1 MADHAQRRVLSGAVL
16 SLAVLSGSLAILAPG
31 APAQTTRVQP
41 TLVQPTLVQPTLV
54 QPTLVQKVKVQSA
67 KAQTPEAQTPE
78 AQTPEAQ
85 TPEAQTPEG
94 GAGCTQAPTRAS
106 ADPAASL
113 VLSASDV
120 GPGYRTNTAVSG
132 IRTLSEVSYGDTA
145 PIVRDLDADWL
156 GGSESAFNGPS
167 IGIISVADVFRPGTP
182 VDAVLRAWQDD
193 AQAFTGGG
201 RQQLPSG
208 VPGGDPALI
217 SGTVVNYGVLIFM
230 WRNGR
235 VIATLELTGKPA
247 KLRVSLLMELVRR
260 QEARIS
266 RAGPG
271 CPKHRSIERG
281 VS

>member
-1 MADHAQRRVLSGAVL
+1 VADHAQRRVLSGALL
-16 SLAVLSGSLAILAPG
+16 SLAVVSGSLAILAPG
-31 APAQTTRVQP
+31 VPAQTT
-41 TLVQPTLVQPTLV
+41 LVQT
-54 QPTLVQKVKVQSA
+54 VKVQPA

-78 AQTPEAQ
+78 AQTPGAE
-85 TPEAQTPEG
+85 TSGVRG
-94 GAGCTQAPTRAS
+94 GLSQAPTRVS
-106 ADPAASL
+106 GNPAASL

-145 PIVRDLDADWL
+145 SIVRDLDADWL

-182 VDAVLRAWQDD
+182 VDTVLRAWQAD

-201 RQQLPSG
+201 LEQLPSG

-247 KLRVSLLMELVRR
+247 KLRVPLLMELVRR
-260 QEARIS
+260 QEARIT
-266 RAGPG
+266 RAGPRV
-271 CPKHRSIERG
+271 PMARFN
-281 VS
+281 